1 MGRNIYHGRCFSC
14 TQQELNGVKF
24 CKGCRFFKPNWE
36 LPDLCNRPSDRQEIM
51 RNKLKKNQHADQL
64 IDALRR

>member
-1 MGRNIYHGRCFSC
+1 MAYHIFHGGCHGC

-24 CKGCRFFKPNWE
+24 CMGCCYFEANWK
-36 LPDLCNRPSDRQEIM
+36 LPSLSNRPPTAAEIM